1 MCGAV
6 VSNLKNL
13 NYSSSS
19 SSSSSSFVV
28 VQSNDADCNR
38 LEGQEVGGAGAGGGE
53 QFGTVSSFVCLFVC
67 FDRNEFTG
75 QLERKKKNNRGRGDR
90 FLSMGCCCCC
100 CCCCFA
106 IEKTRKGT
114 KRSVQTHT
122 HTHIFTHPA
131 KTYKPL
137 ERAYFKR
144 EEKKKW

>member
-13 NYSSSS
+13 NYSS

-38 LEGQEVGGAGAGGGE
+38 LEGQEVGGAGAGGGNNLE
-53 QFGTVSSFVCLFVC
+53 QCLPLFVCLFVLTETNLR
-67 FDRNEFTG
+67 DNSNE
-75 QLERKKKNNRGRGDR
+75 KKNNRGRGDR

-106 IEKTRKGT
+106 IEKTRK
-114 KRSVQTHT
+114 
-122 HTHIFTHPA
+122 
-131 KTYKPL
+131 
-137 ERAYFKR
+137 
-144 EEKKKW
+144 